1 MEMLGNSKNLF
12 ASTITSD
19 RSLRF
24 CDSCTDCLVCLF
36 LDIVFLLINLIVTAC
51 NLYSLLTITLIFSII
66 EKYN

>member
-12 ASTITSD
+12 PSTITSD

-24 CDSCTDCLVCLF
+24 GDSFTDCLVCLF

-51 NLYSLLTITLIFSII
+51 NSYSLLTITLIFSII

>member
-1 MEMLGNSKNLF
+1 MEMLGNIKKLL

-24 CDSCTDCLVCLF
+24 GDSCTDCLVCLF